1 MVISLINLKGGV
13 GKTTVAINLAAGI
26 ARKTPRLLMID
37 ADPQGSALQWQAVEN
52 NLAFQIIHHPQ
63 PLKEEHLAYLQQNYD
78 HVVIDSPPANGVLTD
93 SILAVS
99 DLAIVPINPSPLDI
113 WASRAILKRIEM
125 AQAQNHALQTRL
137 LVCRKIPGTVVGR
150 GARDAL
156 DVFEMAIFQTELC
169 QRIAYV
175 EAMIAGVSVLQY
187 APVSKAAAEIQDLC
201 LEVIPS
207 MDNHQNT

>member
-26 ARKTPRLLMID
+26 ARKTNRLLMID

-52 NLAFQIIHHPQ
+52 NIAFQIIHHPQ
-63 PLKEEHLAYLQQNYD
+63 PIEDQHATYLQQNYD
-78 HVVIDSPPANGVLTD
+78 HVVIDSPPANGALTD
-93 SILAVS
+93 SILAIS
-99 DLAIVPINPSPLDI
+99 DLAIVPVNPSPLDI
-113 WASRAILKRIEM
+113 WASRAILKRIDV
-125 AQAQNHALQTRL
+125 AQDYNQLLTTRL
-137 LVCRKIPGTVVGR
+137 LICRKIPGTVVGR

-156 DVFEMAIFQTELC
+156 NVFEMAIFETELC

-187 APVSKAAAEIQDLC
+187 APSSKAAAEIQELC
-201 LEVIPS
+201 REVLPPTE
-207 MDNHQNT
+207 HP

>member
-26 ARKTPRLLMID
+26 ARKTSRLLLID

-52 NLAFQIIHHPQ
+52 NIAFQIIHHPQ
-63 PLKEEHLAYLQQNYD
+63 PLKDQHLAYLQQHYD
-78 HVVIDSPPANGVLTD
+78 HVVIDSPPANGALTD

-99 DLAIVPINPSPLDI
+99 NLAIVPINPSPLDI
-113 WASRAILKRIEM
+113 WASRAILNRIEM
-125 AQAQNHALQTRL
+125 AQAQNQTLRTRL
-137 LVCRKIPGTVVGR
+137 LICRKIPGTVIAR
-150 GARDAL
+150 GAREAL

-187 APVSKAAAEIQDLC
+187 APLSKAAAEIQDLC
-201 LEVIPS
+201 LEVIP
-207 MDNHQNT
+207 DADFHKTA